1 MIIHAIT
8 YLEVDIPIWAEP
20 VIEVIRLF
28 PGVPIFFVVSGFLVS
43 GSFEKSDKIKTY
55 LKNRF
60 LRIYPALWGCLGI
73 TILIVALNGYWGGR
87 EFKVADFSIWFS
99 SEIIFG
105 HLYSS
110 EMFSEWGTG
119 KLNGSLWTV
128 PVEIQFYL
136 FLPVL
141 YLVINHLKK
150 IWVVFFLSGL
160 LFLSIGT
167 SYIVL
172 KSHFIENYYLW
183 KVAEKILPT
192 YLYLFLAGI
201 LLKMSYIKW
210 PWVFT
215 GTVLYWLA
223 GYLIVSFATVKWL
236 GIRIG
241 SNSPGYFLSM
251 ILACLMI
258 SFAFSFCSLADS
270 IIGRTDISYGI
281 YLYHMVVMNLIIEM
295 GALHWSKAF
304 AMTATMTISILLAM
318 TSWFLI
324 EKRCLKLKN

>member
-1 MIIHAIT
+1 MIIHTIN
-8 YLEVDIPIWAEP
+8 YLEEDIPFWAEP
-20 VIEVIRLF
+20 AVVVIRLF

-43 GSFEKSDKIKTY
+43 FSFEKSDTIKTY
-55 LKNRF
+55 FKSRF
-60 LRIYPALWGCLGI
+60 LRIYPALWFCLGI
-73 TILIVALNGYWGGR
+73 TLLIVVLNGYWDRR
-87 EFKVADFSIWFS
+87 EFKVPYFSIWFS

-110 EMFSEWGTG
+110 EIFSEWGTG

-167 SYIVL
+167 SYVVL
-172 KSHFIENYYLW
+172 KNHFIEHYYLW

-192 YLYLFLAGI
+192 YLYLFLAGM
-201 LLKMSYIKW
+201 LLKTSYIKW
-210 PWVFT
+210 PWVFK
-215 GTVLYWLA
+215 GTVMYWLA
-223 GYLIVSFATVKWL
+223 GYLLVSFAAVKWF

-241 SNSPGYFLSM
+241 SHPPEYFLSM
-251 ILACLMI
+251 ILACLTI

-281 YLYHMVVMNLIIEM
+281 YLYHMVVMNLMIEM
-295 GALHWSKAF
+295 GALKWPKAF
-304 AMTATMTISILLAM
+304 GMTATMIITILLAII
-318 TSWFLI
+318 SWFLI
-324 EKRCLKLKN
+324 EKKCLKLKN